1 MEKYNN
7 GFFVRELDK
16 GMGTAVANRTYFRK
30 NENWGQLSHRVSLGN
45 TLLHKTGKSDFIFTR
60 NAIASGKLLTA
71 GRHLQ
76 HGDED
81 QPSRNLEVFSNCS
94 TSISS
99 FIQLLLLL
107 NGSGVGRNYSDE
119 FMLTSWN
126 NLPKVTLSISHLH
139 QDAMKCGSAISTID
153 ARGLDCDI
161 WHNVDDSREGWARAL
176 ELLETQA
183 YMGSRD
189 LHIGLDFSLIRKE
202 GSPIGGMQ
210 NRPASGPHVLM
221 DAFAKIVLMRESS
234 FPIWK
239 QTMMIDHFA
248 AECVANGG
256 ARRAARIAVKYW
268 KDDGIF
274 DFINLK
280 RENPWMWSS
289 NNSVGCDE
297 EFWFDAK
304 RKSKTHASE
313 VFDAICEASYSHG
326 TGEPGFLNLD
336 KLTVK
341 E

>member
-1 MEKYNN
+1 MHN
-7 GFFVRELDK
+7 FFVRDLDQ
-16 GMGTAVANRTYFRK
+16 GMGTAVAARTYLRK
-30 NENWGQLSHRVSLGN
+30 GEDWGELSERVSLGN
-45 TLLHKTGKSDFIFTR
+45 TLLHSSGKKDFELVR
-60 NAIASGKLLTA
+60 NSIASGKFLSA

-76 HGDED
+76 HGDET
-81 QPSRNLEVFSNCS
+81 QPERNLEVFSNCS

-119 FMLTSWN
+119 FMITDWR

-139 QDAMKCGSAISTID
+139 TDALKCGTGIATLD
-153 ARGLDCDI
+153 ARQLDYDV
-161 WHNVDDSREGWARAL
+161 WHNVEDSREGWARAL

-189 LHIGLDFSLIRKE
+189 LHIVLDFSLIRKE
-202 GSPIGGMQ
+202 GAPIGGMQ

-221 DAFAKIVLMRESS
+221 DAFSKMILMRESS
-234 FPIWK
+234 FDIWK
-239 QTMMIDHFA
+239 QTMMVDHFA

-268 KDDGIF
+268 KDKGIF
-274 DFINLK
+274 DFINIK
-280 RENPWMWSS
+280 RDNPWMWSS
-289 NNSVGCDE
+289 NNSVGVDE
-297 EFWFDAK
+297 EFWIKAK
-304 RKSKTHASE
+304 SDSNSSAGE
-313 VFDAICEASYSHG
+313 VYEAMCYASYYHG